1 MRQRIEGM
9 RGGEAEWDA
18 ETLRPPGAPAVGP
31 AALGRNL
38 GRALLPPV
46 VEQPGKEDRLEGH
59 RTRQLLQ
66 PVERDVRVRRH
77 EIEVPINGDRH
88 GGADREEREGL
99 DGDWYFDF
107 ESPY

>member
-9 RGGEAEWDA
+9 RGGEAERDA

-59 RTRQLLQ
+59 RTPQLLQ
-66 PVERDVRVRRH
+66 PAER
-77 EIEVPINGDRH
+77 
-88 GGADREEREGL
+88 GAEREEREGW
-99 DGDWYFDF
+99 DGDSFAPAGAQRDGSGERGRPGLCF
-107 ESPY
+107 